1 MAISTSFRWNPSL
14 AMSAGQR
21 ARAARFCRGRPV
33 VWSLLSL
40 GEPQGEGARRR
51 GGGTLT
57 PALSGAED
65 MAAHRRGWRLWGIWL
80 LALLSLVGVTRAQGQ
95 PAGTMTW
102 ALHFSLA
109 PTYFDPAE
117 TTGIATPFKFLY
129 ALHDALLKPM
139 PQGLLTPSLAES
151 WTESPDGLAYEF
163 TLREGVTFHDG
174 SPLTAADVVFSFQR
188 YKGAGAK
195 IFHDKVQTVEII
207 DPQRVR
213 FRLREPWPDFLI
225 FIGTPAT
232 GAGWVV
238 PKAYLERVGAEGF
251 KHHPIGA
258 GPYKFVSHT
267 PGIDLVVEAYEG
279 YWRKPPQVKRL
290 VFKSVPEATTR
301 LAMLKKGE
309 ADVAYTLPGELAEA
323 VRRDPPLRL
332 QVTYP
337 PTPFWLDFSGKW
349 DAKSPWHDQRVRLA
363 ANYAIDRQAMNEAE
377 TLGYSHVTGS
387 IIPHRFPYALPLE
400 PLPYDPDTSK
410 QLLKAAGYPH
420 GFDAGDIIP
429 VPPWTAMAEAVAGYL
444 GAIGIKVQ
452 VRSLER
458 PAMFAAWRG
467 KTLQGVI
474 LAASGAIGSASTR
487 LENYVVSWGEYA
499 YGGMPDLDER
509 FNKQARER
517 DPKRREAM
525 LHELQRLVQERALF
539 VPIFEIAGL
548 NGVGPRV
555 AESGLGLIATYNWS
569 GPYEDV
575 RLKP

>member
-1 MAISTSFRWNPSL
+1 MVTVVDVRKRW
-14 AMSAGQR
+14 
-21 ARAARFCRGRPV
+21 
-33 VWSLLSL
+33 W
-40 GEPQGEGARRR
+40 
-51 GGGTLT
+51 
-57 PALSGAED
+57 
-65 MAAHRRGWRLWGIWL
+65 GWD
-80 LALLSLVGVTRAQGQ
+80 LVGVGLSVCLTLVSAASAQSK

-151 WTESPDGLAYEF
+151 WTESPDGLVYDF
-163 TLREGVTFHDG
+163 KLRQGLTFHNG
-174 SPLTAADVVFSFQR
+174 SPVTAADVMFSFQR

-195 IFHDKVQTVEII
+195 LYKEKVQAVEIVN
-207 DPQRVR
+207 PQRVR

-238 PKAYLERVGAEGF
+238 PKAYLEQVGDDGF
-251 KHHPIGA
+251 KKHPIGA

-267 PGIDLVVEAYEG
+267 PGVDLVVEAFEG
-279 YWRKPPQVKRL
+279 YWRKAPQVKRL
-290 VFKSVPEATTR
+290 VFKSVPEPTTR

-309 ADVAYTLPGELAEA
+309 ADVAYTLPGDLAEG
-323 VRRDPPLRL
+323 VRRDPQLAL

-337 PTPFWLDFSGKW
+337 PTPFWLDFTSKW
-349 DAKSPWHDQRVRLA
+349 EAKSPWHDQRVRMA

-377 TLGYSHVTGS
+377 TLGFSKVTGS

-400 PLPYDPDTSK
+400 PLPYDPDK
-410 QLLKAAGYPH
+410 ARQLLREAGHPN
-420 GFDAGDIIP
+420 GFDAGDIVP

-444 GAIGIKVQ
+444 GAIGIKVR
-452 VRSLER
+452 VRSMER
-458 PAMFAAWRG
+458 PAMFAAWHG

-474 LAASGAIGSASTR
+474 LAASGASGSASTR
-487 LENYVVSWGEYA
+487 LENYVVSWGEFA
-499 YGGMPDLDER
+499 YGGMPDLDEL
-509 FNKQARER
+509 FNRQARER
-517 DPKRREAM
+517 DPKHREAL
-525 LHELQRLVQERALF
+525 LHDIQRLVQQRALF

-555 AESGLGLIATYNWS
+555 ADSGLGLIALFPWS

>member
-1 MAISTSFRWNPSL
+1 MRLRRWRT
-14 AMSAGQR
+14 A
-21 ARAARFCRGRPV
+21 
-33 VWSLLSL
+33 
-40 GEPQGEGARRR
+40 QG
-51 GGGTLT
+51 T
-57 PALSGAED
+57 PLWPRSVPGWRLSGA
-65 MAAHRRGWRLWGIWL
+65 WF
-80 LALLSLVGVTRAQGQ
+80 LVCLTLVSVASAQGR
-95 PAGTMTW
+95 PDGTMTW

-139 PQGLLTPSLAES
+139 PPGLLTPSLAAS
-151 WTESPDGLAYEF
+151 WTESPDALVYDF
-163 TLREGVTFHDG
+163 KLREGVTFHDG
-174 SPLTAADVVFSFQR
+174 TPLTAADVVFSFQR
-188 YKGAGAK
+188 YKGDGAK
-195 IFHDKVQTVEII
+195 LYKEKVQAVEIV
-207 DPQRVR
+207 DPVRVR
-213 FRLREPWPDFLI
+213 FRLREPWPDFLM

-238 PKAYLERVGAEGF
+238 PKAYLDQVGDDGF
-251 KHHPIGA
+251 KKHPIGA

-267 PGIDLVVEAYEG
+267 PGVELVVEAFEG
-279 YWRKPPQVKRL
+279 YWRKVPQVKRL
-290 VFKSVPEATTR
+290 VFKSVPEPTTR

-309 ADVAYTLPGELAEA
+309 ADVAYTLPGELAEG
-323 VRRDPPLRL
+323 VRRDPSLTL

-337 PTPFWLDFSGKW
+337 PTPFWLDFTGKW
-349 DAKSPWHDQRVRLA
+349 EAKSPWHDQRVQMA
-363 ANYAIDRQAMNEAE
+363 VNYAIDRQAMNDAE
-377 TLGYSHVTGS
+377 TLGFSKVTGS

-400 PLPYDPDTSK
+400 PAPYDPDKAK
-410 QLLKAAGYPH
+410 QWLREAGHPN

-444 GAIGIKVQ
+444 GAIGIKVR
-452 VRSLER
+452 VRSMGR
-458 PAMFAAWRG
+458 PAMFAAWHG

-487 LENYVVSWGEYA
+487 LENYVVSWGEFA
-499 YGGMPDLDER
+499 YGGMPDLDEL
-509 FNKQARER
+509 FNAQARER
-517 DPKRREAM
+517 DPTRREAM
-525 LHELQRLVQERALF
+525 LHELQRLVQERVLF

-555 AESGLGLIATYNWS
+555 AESGLGLIPTYNWS